1 MYSCTRSGAEEES
14 APDGNVVVARLMGGV
29 EYGRPLATGWTGTL
43 GVNWQRAKCLNEHG
57 SCITQVRAFTM
68 QKDLW
73 HFWRLAT
80 APLQCVPHKPCKCAP
95 QDAYGGPLT
104 FSGGNSDTLMLALL
118 RAAYSGRSDTHLV
131 ASMEQALPLQPDW
144 LNFNRFCVRAEG
156 SMPILKGL
164 RAHVSGKGA
173 EPQFRIS
180 TRCHKHTG
188 CGRSLLLHIL
198 SLIECVQVVSSWGT
212 FRHMRPSP

>member
-1 MYSCTRSGAEEES
+1 M
-14 APDGNVVVARLMGGV
+14 VARLVGGV

-57 SCITQVRAFTM
+57 SCITQVP
-68 QKDLW
+68 
-73 HFWRLAT
+73 HFASRLAST
-80 APLQCVPHKPCKCAP
+80 LELLTHDAFCHALIPCQTCAP
-95 QDAYGGPLT
+95 ALQDAYGGPLT

-156 SMPILKGL
+156 SMPIVKGL

-173 EPQFRIS
+173 LSAALPCNDCRPCSVCTLQASAKPVMCI
-180 TRCHKHTG
+180 RCDVA
-188 CGRSLLLHIL
+188 I
-198 SLIECVQVVSSWGT
+198 
-212 FRHMRPSP
+212 

>member
-1 MYSCTRSGAEEES
+1 MWPTHRSGAEEES

-57 SCITQVRAFTM
+57 SCITQVRAFAM
-68 QKDLW
+68 QEGHLW
-73 HFWRLAT
+73 RRWNLTT
-80 APLQCVPHKPCKCAP
+80 AFPEGVLQQSCKCVL

-156 SMPILKGL
+156 SMPLFKGL

-173 EPQFRIS
+173 DSDTPV
-180 TRCHKHTG
+180 
-188 CGRSLLLHIL
+188 LYLHP
-198 SLIECVQVVSSWGT
+198 VSSTWAVVG
-212 FRHMRPSP
+212 RIYSAP

>member
-1 MYSCTRSGAEEES
+1 MQPVPQVWDRRGEHAGWKCCGGAACGRRGVWEATCHWLDWHAGRQLAES
-14 APDGNVVVARLMGGV
+14 KVPERARQLHH
-29 EYGRPLATGWTGTL
+29 AGTSL
-43 GVNWQRAKCLNEHG
+43 CLTSASALVLLTHD
-57 SCITQVRAFTM
+57 AFCHALILCQTCSPA
-68 QKDLW
+68 
-73 HFWRLAT
+73 F
-80 APLQCVPHKPCKCAP
+80 

-156 SMPILKGL
+156 SAPIVKGL

-173 EPQFRIS
+173 
-180 TRCHKHTG
+180 
-188 CGRSLLLHIL
+188 L
-198 SLIECVQVVSSWGT
+198 SAALPCNDC
-212 FRHMRPSP
+212 RPCSVYTLQT